1 MYHTTSTPR
10 GTFCFPLL
18 PRIGNGNFLD
28 QFTGK
33 AYPNND
39 DTLPWATEWIE
50 VGESDGHTS
59 GDERVTDYF
68 LEFQLLIEGNDNG
81 GEAVEREADLSGA
94 GFASLSFAYRRQ
106 NLDSAGDYV
115 LVQMPT
121 NGASGLWTELEKIA
135 GGGKDGS
142 YVTGNYDIAPYISD
156 RTRVRL
162 LSSPTM
168 GGGDKVWFDEVE
180 IECQP

>member
-10 GTFCFPLL
+10 SRFCYPLL
-18 PRIGNGNFLD
+18 PRTGNGNFLD
-28 QFTGK
+28 QFNGK

-59 GDERVTDYF
+59 GDERVKDYF
-68 LEFQLLIEGNDNG
+68 PEFEDNENG
-81 GEAVEREADLSGA
+81 GEAVEREVDLSGA

-121 NGASGLWTELEKIA
+121 NGTSGFWTELEKIA
-135 GGGKDGS
+135 GGGTDGS
-142 YVTGNYDIAPYISD
+142 YVTGNYDITPYISD
-156 RTRVRL
+156 
-162 LSSPTM
+162 P
-168 GGGDKVWFDEVE
+168 GA
-180 IECQP
+180 I